1 MTNKEIFNA
10 IEKVVEEIDVLNNAI
25 YDNDD
30 MMLMYIENGVWN
42 VDDYSYTNIL
52 NVLKDNLEE
61 RYSS

>member
-42 VDDYSYTNIL
+42 IDDYSYTNIL
-52 NVLKDNLEE
+52 NVLKDNLKD
-61 RYSS
+61 RYCS

>member
-25 YDNDD
+25 YNNDD

-52 NVLKDNLEE
+52 NVLKDSLEE
-61 RYSS
+61 RYCS